1 MSRAEAFVNPHA
13 AEAKT
18 ADAPAAVPVIDAA
31 ISAYLHRHEHKALLR
46 FITCGSVDDG
56 KSTLIGRM
64 LHDTRRLL
72 DDQLATLEND
82 SRRHGTQNGAL
93 DFALLV
99 DGLDAERE
107 QGITIDVAYRFF
119 DTDRRKFIVADC
131 PGHEQY
137 TRNMATGASTADL
150 AIVLVDA
157 RKGLLTQTHRHS
169 YIVSLLGIRHV
180 VLAVNKMDLVDFDQG
195 IFTRIEADYR
205 ALAAQL
211 GIPHVTAIPLSALQG
226 DNLLLRSSR
235 TPWYAG
241 PALLEHLETVD
252 TRSADT
258 RIDSGG
264 EPLGFR
270 MSVQWVCRPDQNF
283 RGFAGTVAEGAIV
296 PGQEIVALPS
306 GRRSR
311 IARIVAAGADLAV
324 IDLPRA
330 ARGQAVTLTL
340 EDEIDISRGDVIAAT
355 ANPPQVS
362 DQFAAHVLWM
372 GESPLL
378 PGRPYFL
385 KIGARTVGASVTEI
399 KHKIDVNTQEPLAA
413 KLLELNEV
421 GYCNL
426 HLDQPIPFER
436 YADSRALGGFILID
450 RQSNATV
457 AAGTLDFALRRAENV
472 HWQHVEV
479 HKDARARSLA
489 QTPRCLWFTGLS
501 GSGKSTI
508 ANLVEKRL
516 HAMGRHT
523 YLLDGDNV
531 RHGLNKD
538 LGFSDEDRV
547 ENIRRVAEV
556 AKLMVDAGL
565 IVIVSFISPFR
576 AERRLARELFGEGE
590 FIEVFVDT
598 PLAVAEQ
605 RDVKGLYAKARAGK
619 IPNFTGI
626 DSPYEVPEAAELRL
640 QTVEE
645 SPEALTERVVE
656 RLLGG

>member
-1 MSRAEAFVNPHA
+1 MSAGLERSAVA
-13 AEAKT
+13 A
-18 ADAPAAVPVIDAA
+18 ADAVAD
-31 ISAYLHRHEHKALLR
+31 YLQRHERKRLLR

-56 KSTLIGRM
+56 KSTLIGRL
-64 LHDTRRLL
+64 LHDTRLLL
-72 DDQLATLEND
+72 DDQLAALERD
-82 SRRHGTQNGAL
+82 SRRHGTQNGEL

-99 DGLDAERE
+99 DGLQAERE

-150 AIVLVDA
+150 AVVLVDA

-169 YIVSLLGIRHV
+169 YIVSLLGLRHV
-180 VLAVNKMDLVDFDQG
+180 VLAVNKMDLVDFDRG
-195 IFTRIEADYR
+195 IFARIESDYR
-205 ALAAQL
+205 ALAAKL
-211 GIPHVTAIPLSALQG
+211 GIPHVVAIPLSALQG
-226 DNLLLRSSR
+226 DNLLQRSAR
-235 TPWYAG
+235 TPWYEG
-241 PALLEHLETVD
+241 PTLLEHLETVD
-252 TRSADT
+252 TRE
-258 RIDSGG
+258 G
-264 EPLGFR
+264 ERDAPGFR
-270 MSVQWVCRPDQNF
+270 MPVQWVCRPDQHF
-283 RGFAGTVAEGAIV
+283 RGFAGTVAEGAIALGDDV
-296 PGQEIVALPS
+296 VALPS

-311 IARIVAAGADLAV
+311 VARIVSADATHALIDRAQATRGEAV
-324 IDLPRA
+324 T
-330 ARGQAVTLTL
+330 VTLT
-340 EDEIDISRGDVIAAT
+340 DEIDISRGDVISAAS
-355 ANPPQVS
+355 APAQVS

-372 GESPLL
+372 GEQPLL
-378 PGRPYFL
+378 PGRPYWL
-385 KIGARTVGASVTEI
+385 KIGARSVGASVTEI
-399 KHKIDVNTQEPLAA
+399 KHKVDVNTQEPLAA

-426 HLDQPIPFER
+426 HLDQPIAFER

-450 RQSNATV
+450 RQTNATV

-472 HWQHVEV
+472 HWQHLEV
-479 HKDARARSLA
+479 DKTARARSLG

-516 HAMGRHT
+516 QAMGLHT

-538 LGFSDEDRV
+538 LGFSDQDRV

-556 AKLMVDAGL
+556 ARLMVDAGL
-565 IVIVSFISPFR
+565 IVLVSFISPFR
-576 AERRLARELFGEGE
+576 AERRMARELFADGE
-590 FIEVFVDT
+590 FVEVFVDT
-598 PLAVAEQ
+598 PLEEVER

-626 DSPYEVPEAAELRL
+626 DSPYEVPEAPELRL
-640 QTVEE
+640 TTTDE
-645 SPEALTERVVE
+645 SAEALAERAVE
-656 RLLGG
+656 RLLGD